1 MVVEETFLLQSVV
14 KYNFRILGLK
24 KLKAF
29 IIVENEDGD
38 RFWAANGKLK
48 NEFINT
54 GQMRR
59 RTWGM
64 FEVRDDGI
72 VKDEFQVQDEK
83 EAKSNNGKENIR
95 TEKDL
100 VTVGT
105 AMRSEEEKEIELRA
119 ESKKPSEEGNK
130 EEKEIELR
138 AESKEPSKEGSKEV
152 QQELNMILDD
162 ISSDESDIEF
172 KESDQSQLDQAECK
186 PERLVLSGQK
196 RKTLNYSDPH
206 LNFYFE
212 LYIKDPMLKKMKS
225 DIEELLRQ
233 IIQSN
238 SDFCDFSPVMQ
249 KMTDLILK
257 VIEKRKK
264 SSGVHAKKLDEISS
278 YLYSILSKLWSKV
291 DRKKLSRN
299 SFIIATLLFDFLTTG
314 KYMKKPEI
322 REAKWKD
329 IPYIDDEAK
338 NTSDV
343 CFFCNIAG
351 HKSFSCP
358 AAPKLP
364 KKSIRMEEYKRN
376 IKCFECKGRG
386 HMAAKCPTA
395 RRPRYESRSALPSQP
410 QFLMPFPRPML
421 DPFPLRPNNPLPPNL
436 LPPSGPSPPI
446 GPSPIVPLPP
456 NLLPPNGPPPT
467 GPLPIVPL
475 PPNLLPP
482 NGRPHGP
489 LPTGPLPIG
498 PPPNGPPP
506 NGPPPNG
513 PWFTPRF

>member
-1 MVVEETFLLQSVV
+1 MVVEETLLLQSVV

-64 FEVRDDGI
+64 FEVRHDGI
-72 VKDEFQVQDEK
+72 FKDEFQVQDEK

-95 TEKDL
+95 AEKDL
-100 VTVGT
+100 VTIGT

-119 ESKKPSEEGNK
+119 ESKKPSKEGKK
-130 EEKEIELR
+130 EEKEIELS

-162 ISSDESDIEF
+162 ISSDESDTEF
-172 KESDQSQLDQAECK
+172 KESDQSQLDQAECE
-186 PERLVLSGQK
+186 PERLLPSTDK
-196 RKTLNYSDPH
+196 RRRLNYSDPH

-322 REAKWKD
+322 RDEKWKD

-343 CFFCNIAG
+343 CFFCNVAG

-364 KKSIRMEEYKRN
+364 KKSRRMEEYKRN

-395 RRPRYESRSALPSQP
+395 RNPSRLVGRPRYESQSALPSQP
-410 QFLMPFPRPML
+410 HNFSAVPQFPMPFPRPML
-421 DPFPLRPNNPLPPNL
+421 DPFPLRPNN
-436 LPPSGPSPPI
+436 
-446 GPSPIVPLPP
+446 PLPP

-482 NGRPHGP
+482 NGPPHRP

-498 PPPNGPPP
+498 PPPNVPPP